1 MMQEIR
7 SFGVASAM
15 VDAFARAN
23 RDVFFDA
30 VEKLADSFEDTIIRG
45 QIKQVGLL
53 YGLGLYAPDLQNS
66 SLLNT
71 IPPTCAAPILLAYF
85 HLTDGA
91 PLLLDVPLMAAW
103 GADWDG
109 IACSVCLACGY
120 HYPRL
125 RRSCS
130 LCGGVVGSPADW
142 EARRARVT
150 VN

>member
-53 YGLGLYAPDLQNS
+53 YGLGLYAPNLQNS
-66 SLLNT
+66 SLLDT
-71 IPPTCAAPILLAYF
+71 IPPTCVAPILTAYF
-85 HLTDGA
+85 HLTAGA
-91 PLLLDVPLMAAW
+91 PLRLDLALLSSW

-109 IACSVCLACGY
+109 IACSVCLTCGY
-120 HYPRL
+120 HFPRT
-125 RRSCS
+125 RCTCS
-130 LCGGVVGSPADW
+130 ICGGVVGTPADW
-142 EARRARVT
+142 EGRRVRAA